1 MNRVRNTIRKSIT
14 DQIPETVSDRR
25 KFLKKHLA
33 EYIGESVYCP
43 ALGVNVDILSKS
55 VEETAQNAALSKE
68 STIAALN
75 LKKIIQN
82 AVFEK
87 MDIPKSNKQKK
98 NFSYIFVYKLKTI
111 LKSIGTVSLVVGVRD
126 MDRFLHYSITIPLKV
141 KKTVED

>member
-111 LKSIGTVSLVVGVRD
+111 LKSIGIVSLVVGVRD

>member
-1 MNRVRNTIRKSIT
+1 MNRVRNTIRKSTT

-33 EYIGESVYCP
+33 KYIGKNVYCP

-75 LKKIIQN
+75 LEKIIQN

-87 MDIPKSNKQKK
+87 MDIPKSNKQIK
-98 NFSYIFVYKLKTI
+98 NFDYIFIYKMKAI
-111 LKSIGTVSLVVGVRD
+111 LKSIGTVSLVVGIRQTKN
-126 MDRFLHYSITIPLKV
+126 FLHYSITIPLKV
-141 KKTVED
+141 KNR

>member
-1 MNRVRNTIRKSIT
+1 MNRVRNTIRKSTT

-25 KFLKKHLA
+25 KFLKKYLA
-33 EYIGESVYCP
+33 KYIGKSVYCP

-75 LKKIIQN
+75 LEKIIQN

-87 MDIPKSNKQKK
+87 MDIPKSNKQIK
-98 NFSYIFVYKLKTI
+98 NFSYIFVYKLKAI

-141 KKTVED
+141 KKR